1 MSAREG
7 RGNAPASPEVRV
19 DTRPGL
25 GKAWERPNVC
35 LPGTPTTLLG
45 FQKRG
50 AGGNRD
56 TPTEPSETTDPTPR
70 ADEVT
75 EATAVRDPR
84 KEGPDT
90 SPSAHLR
97 GAPAAWAQAPAAPHP
112 LNPPPTGPQ
121 GHTPRPVLS
130 NPTNPEASKRWAE
143 LQALGPQAPCQVC
156 GAACQPSHTPSRSVV
171 PAKRA
176 PGSFLPGRIS
186 QPWVARSLKGPTGTS
201 VRYGGLELC
210 QLLRA
215 NPWKER
221 SGLLRPLRKEA
232 PVSAS
237 PVGPA
242 TLG

>member
-1 MSAREG
+1 M
-7 RGNAPASPEVRV
+7 
-19 DTRPGL
+19 
-25 GKAWERPNVC
+25 
-35 LPGTPTTLLG
+35 LLG

-50 AGGNRD
+50 AGGSRD
-56 TPTEPSETTDPTPR
+56 TPTEPSETTDTTPR

-84 KEGPDT
+84 EEGPDT
-90 SPSAHLR
+90 SRSADLR
-97 GAPAAWAQAPAAPHP
+97 GAPATPHP

-121 GHTPRPVLS
+121 GHTPLPVLS

-143 LQALGPQAPCQVC
+143 LQALGPQACCQVC
-156 GAACQPSHTPSRSVV
+156 GVACPPSHTPSRSVV
-171 PAKRA
+171 PAKL
-176 PGSFLPGRIS
+176 LPGAYFPTMASGESEGSR
-186 QPWVARSLKGPTGTS
+186 TGTS

-210 QLLRA
+210 QLPRA
-215 NPWKER
+215 NPWKEG

-232 PVSAS
+232 PASAS